1 LLRSPPDRVRARRVG
16 RCFTFSGAWWC
27 TEDAEDAEI
36 LRRATALAET
46 DADVLLVDGVRDA
59 ERSPLSVE

>member
-1 LLRSPPDRVRARRVG
+1 MFHFQRGLVVVAR
-16 RCFTFSGAWWC
+16 T
-27 TEDAEDAEI
+27 EDAEI

-59 ERSPLSVE
+59 ERSPVSVE